1 MSKIKTLGLA
11 AVAALAFSALASATT
26 GTAFAEG
33 TDVDDRLD
41 STRQVDPT
49 LLLVEGG
56 KATTAVRGQLDRDTF
71 THEVTGRTNH
81 ERKLTNAVGKR
92 DKSLT

>member
-26 GTAFAEG
+26 GTAFLEC
-33 TDVDDRLD
+33 TDLDDRRD

-49 LLLVEGG
+49 FPLAAGG
-56 KATTAVRGQLDRDTF
+56 DITAAARNQLDCGTPLS
-71 THEVTGRTNH
+71 TVTGRTNN
-81 ERKLTNAVGKR
+81 ERKLIHELGKR